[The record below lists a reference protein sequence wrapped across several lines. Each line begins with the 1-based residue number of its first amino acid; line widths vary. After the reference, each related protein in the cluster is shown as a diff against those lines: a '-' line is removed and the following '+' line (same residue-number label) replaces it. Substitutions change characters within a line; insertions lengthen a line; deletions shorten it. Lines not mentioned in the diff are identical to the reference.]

1 MSSSTDSP
9 ATPPKSARPRR
20 AQGRLMRNL
29 PIGKKMAIVVG
40 AMIVPLLTLLGIY
53 AWSQWADIKFV
64 KNEIAGLHYYHPLEE
79 IGGMVNVRSA
89 DAGVA
94 LSSGQPLNT
103 SATDAEIDKLMSE
116 MDELD
121 KQYGREGSQAKW
133 QAIRAGWTK
142 LKATPLK
149 DFDSS
154 VEAHESL
161 LVQLAD
167 LRTYISTEWGM
178 ALDPEADSYY
188 LLDLAVN
195 KLPELGNNLGGVR
208 GHVAAAAHGAAQDP
222 AVRLEMIRHDSLIED
237 RIAAVASAMAIIKEK
252 SADDAELTARLAK
265 IESGWVDR
273 LDDWT
278 EAVNKVASEGR
289 TAGADYQ
296 PLVVEGDKLPEI
308 LDKVHDELMGAA
320 EYMMAERQSGMYT
333 MMAVGVALVL
343 LLCAAAIKLAHAV
356 SWRIIGAI
364 RRLKDITQLIATG
377 KFDNQLQADGGDEI
391 AQLFAAVNQMQVQL
405 GEDRENRI
413 RYAAEIRRMSGGL
426 AATSASV
433 MIADENNKIIYMNDA
448 AKTMFGAIEG
458 ELRRDLPAFNV
469 STLVGQSV
477 DVFHKNPSRQQGMLA
492 RLTGSHKAK
501 FIAGG
506 KNIGFTASPIYGD
519 EGQRLGTV
527 VEWVDE
533 TVAVHAEKEI
543 DGVVDA
549 FLQGDLDQR
558 ISEQGKSGFY
568 ALIAQKMNT
577 VISGMSDVVNDVQDI
592 VAGASRGDI
601 SRRVQVEGKS
611 GLTAKLG
618 NDVNGL
624 VDTIGTVVD
633 EVQGLVVAANHGD
646 LTKRIETEGKPGL
659 LVKIG
664 GGINELTENMAGLV
678 SQVKMAASEVS
689 RGADEISQG
698 NANLSQRT
706 EEQASSLEE
715 TASSMEQMTSTVKQN
730 ADNAGQASQL
740 AVAAR
745 DQAEKGGAVV
755 SKAVRA
761 MTEINDASKKIAD
774 IIGVIDEI
782 AFQTNLLALNAA
794 VEAARAGE
802 QGRGFAVVASEV
814 RNLAGRSATAAKE
827 IKALIQDSVKKV
839 DEGSTLVTQSGATLE
854 QIVSSVKKVTDIVA
868 EIAAA
873 SNEQSAGIEQV
884 NKAVMQLDEL
894 TQQNAALV
902 EQASA
907 ASQAMAEQARGL
919 NDSMQ
924 RYHVDGEVGAP
935 VGSSAAPGGA
945 PAMERRKANRPWA
958 GAKRPATQ
966 ALRTKAAAPA
976 AAPVA
981 AAGGGSDDAVW
992 KEF

>member
-1 MSSSTDSP
+1 MSSSTESQSASTKP
-9 ATPPKSARPRR
+9 APRR
-20 AQGRLMRNL
+20 KQQTRLMRNM
-29 PIGKKMAIVVG
+29 PIGRKMAVVVG
-40 AMIVPLLTLLGIY
+40 AMIIPLLTLMAIY
-53 AWSQWADIKFV
+53 AGNQWADIRFV
-64 KNEIAGLHYYHPLEE
+64 RDEIEGLAYYHPLEE
-79 IGGMVNVRSA
+79 IGGVVNVRSA
-89 DAGVA
+89 EMGAALAAGEA
-94 LSSGQPLNT
+94 INT
-103 SATDAEIDKLMSE
+103 SQTDAEIDKLMVE

-121 KQYGREGSQAKW
+121 KQYGREGSSAKW
-133 QAIRAGWTK
+133 QGIQESWAK
-142 LKATPLK
+142 LKTSTFK
-149 DFDSS
+149 DLESS
-154 VEAHESL
+154 LAGHEELDAKLS
-161 LVQLAD
+161 D
-167 LRTYISTEWGM
+167 LRLYIATEWGM
-178 ALDPEADSYY
+178 ALDPVAESYY
-188 LLDLAVN
+188 ILDIAVN
-195 KLPELGNNLGGVR
+195 KVPELANGVGTTR
-208 GHVAAAAHGAAQDP
+208 GLIGASIHGAAQS
-222 AVRLEMIRHDSLIED
+222 AEIRLEMIRHAAIIDD
-237 RIAAVASAMAIIKEK
+237 RVAATIGALDVVKEKTAGDPKVAAVLSKVDNTWIQKVQHWTKTVGII
-252 SADDAELTARLAK
+252 
-265 IESGWVDR
+265 
-273 LDDWT
+273 
-278 EAVNKVASEGR
+278 ASEGK
-289 TAGADYQ
+289 TSGADYQ
-296 PLVVEGDKLPEI
+296 ALLEEGNSIPDM
-308 LDKVHDELMGAA
+308 LDTVHDQMMDAAHVMVESRERGLMIA
-320 EYMMAERQSGMYT
+320 MV
-333 MMAVGVALVL
+333 VGVTLVL
-343 LLCAAAIKLAHAV
+343 LLCALSVKLAHAV
-356 SWRIIGAI
+356 SWRVIGAI
-364 RRLKDITQLIATG
+364 RRLKDLTTVIASG
-377 KFDNQLQADGGDEI
+377 KFDNQIEADGGDEI
-391 AQLFAAVNQMQVQL
+391 AQLFSAVNQMQVQL
-405 GEDRENRI
+405 GEDRANRI

-433 MIADENNKIIYMNDA
+433 MIADESNNIIYLNDA
-448 AKTMFGAIEG
+448 AKTMFGAIEM
-458 ELRRDLPAFNV
+458 ELRKDLPAFNV
-469 STLVGQSV
+469 SKLVGQNI

-492 RLTGSHKAK
+492 KLTGSHAAK

-527 VEWVDE
+527 VEWVDQ
-533 TVAVHAEKEI
+533 TAAVHSEREI
-543 DGVVDA
+543 DAVVDA
-549 FLQGDLDQR
+549 FLQGDLKQR
-558 ISEQGKSGFY
+558 IAEEGKTGFY
-568 ALIAQKMNT
+568 QLMAKKINVM
-577 VISGMSDVVNDVQDI
+577 ISGTSDVVDDVQDI
-592 VAGASRGDI
+592 VAGAGRGDL
-601 SRRVQVEGKS
+601 SRRVQVQGKS
-611 GLTAKLG
+611 GLTARLG

-624 VDTIGTVVD
+624 VDTIGTVVE
-633 EVQGLVVAANHGD
+633 EVQGLVLAANQGD

-664 GGINELTENMAGLV
+664 AGINELTDNMAALV
-678 SQVKMAASEVS
+678 SQVKLAASEVS

-715 TASSMEQMTSTVKQN
+715 TASSMEEMTSTVKQN

-761 MTEINDASKKIAD
+761 MSDINDASKKIAD

-839 DEGSTLVTQSGATLE
+839 DEGSNLVTQSGATLE

-924 RYHVDGEVGAP
+924 KYQVNGDVGADQ
-935 VGSSAAPGGA
+935 SASSQASAAPSV
-945 PAMERRKANRPWA
+945 ERRKASRPWA
-958 GAKRPATQ
+958 AKRPATQ
-966 ALRTKAAAPA
+966 AIRAKAAAP

-981 AAGGGSDDAVW
+981 AAGGSDEAVW